1 MMGQRRFGRLR
12 AGSRIRESVFV
23 MMRYQRREIAL
34 AACFSAL
41 AGYVDALGF
50 ITLGGYFVSFMTG
63 NTTRLGI
70 ELATGHVG
78 GIALAGG
85 IIGLFVCGVVL
96 GSLIGHATGR
106 QRAPA
111 VLTVVT
117 VLLALA
123 ALLETGGET
132 QMAIALLAVAM
143 GTENAVFQRDGEVT
157 IGLTY
162 MTGTLVKMGQRIAAA
177 MLGGPKRAFLR
188 HLLLWLGL
196 MGGAFLGATVHRL
209 IGLSAIW
216 LATVAAA
223 ALTVAAT
230 FFLRDG

>member
-1 MMGQRRFGRLR
+1 
-12 AGSRIRESVFV
+12 

-50 ITLGGYFVSFMTG
+50 ITLGGFFVSFMTG

-70 ELATGHVG
+70 ELAGGQAG

-85 IIGLFVCGVVL
+85 IIALFVCGVVT
-96 GSLIGHATGR
+96 GSLVGHAAGR

-111 VLTVVT
+111 VLATVT

-123 ALLETGGET
+123 ALMETSGET
-132 QMAIALLAVAM
+132 MPAVGLLAVAM

-177 MLGGPKRAFLR
+177 CFGGDRLGWLPYA
-188 HLLLWLGL
+188 LLWTGLALGACAGAAIYPLLGL
-196 MGGAFLGATVHRL
+196 HALWIAAGV
-209 IGLSAIW
+209 SAI
-216 LATVAAA
+216 LAIVTLAARREARA
-223 ALTVAAT
+223 A
-230 FFLRDG
+230 

>member
-1 MMGQRRFGRLR
+1 
-12 AGSRIRESVFV
+12 

-50 ITLGGYFVSFMTG
+50 ITLGGFFVSFMTG

-70 ELATGHVG
+70 ELAGGHTGG
-78 GIALAGG
+78 AALAGG
-85 IIGLFVCGVVL
+85 IIALFVSGVVL
-96 GSLIGHATGR
+96 GSLVGHASR
-106 QRAPA
+106 RRRAPA
-111 VLTVVT
+111 VLGVVT
-117 VLLALA
+117 LLLALA
-123 ALLETGGET
+123 ALLETTGET
-132 QMAIALLAVAM
+132 LAAVGLLAVAM

-188 HLLLWLGL
+188 HFLLWLGL
-196 MGGAFLGATVHRL
+196 MGGALTGAAVHRL
-209 IGLSAIW
+209 IGLDAIW
-216 LATVAAA
+216 LAAAA
-223 ALTVAAT
+223 AAAMTLAAT

>member
-1 MMGQRRFGRLR
+1 MIGQYRFGRLPR
-12 AGSRIRESVFV
+12 PIDDPGFVFV

-70 ELATGHVG
+70 ELAGGH
-78 GIALAGG
+78 AGG
-85 IIGLFVCGVVL
+85 
-96 GSLIGHATGR
+96 
-106 QRAPA
+106 
-111 VLTVVT
+111 
-117 VLLALA
+117 A
-123 ALLETGGET
+123 ALLETSGAT
-132 QMAIALLAVAM
+132 LPAVCLLAVAM

-188 HLLLWLGL
+188 HFLLWLGL
-196 MGGAFLGATVHRL
+196 MGGAFLGAAVHGW
-209 IGLSAIW
+209 IGLTAIW
-216 LATVAAA
+216 LAAAA
-223 ALTVAAT
+223 AAAMTVAAT

>member
-1 MMGQRRFGRLR
+1 M
-12 AGSRIRESVFV
+12 SI

-50 ITLGGYFVSFMTG
+50 ITLGGFFVSFMTG

-70 ELATGHVG
+70 ELAGGQAG

-85 IIGLFVCGVVL
+85 IIALFVCGVVT
-96 GSLIGHATGR
+96 GSLVGHAAGR

-111 VLTVVT
+111 VLATVT

-123 ALLETGGET
+123 ALMETSGET
-132 QMAIALLAVAM
+132 MPAVGLLAVAM

-188 HLLLWLGL
+188 HFMLWLGL
-196 MGGAFLGATVHRL
+196 MGGAYLGATVHGL
-209 IGLSAIW
+209 IGLTAIW
-216 LATVAAA
+216 LAAGAAA
-223 ALTVAAT
+223 AMTLAAT

>member
-1 MMGQRRFGRLR
+1 
-12 AGSRIRESVFV
+12 

-50 ITLGGYFVSFMTG
+50 ITLGGFFVSFMTG

-70 ELATGHVG
+70 ELAG
-78 GIALAGG
+78 GRAGGAVLAGG
-85 IIGLFVCGVVL
+85 IIALFVSGVVL
-96 GSLIGHATGR
+96 GSLVGHATGR

-111 VLTVVT
+111 VLGVVT

-123 ALLETGGET
+123 ALLETSGAALPAVG
-132 QMAIALLAVAM
+132 LLAVAM

-188 HLLLWLGL
+188 HFLLWLGL
-196 MGGAFLGATVHRL
+196 MGGAFLGAAVHGW
-209 IGLSAIW
+209 IGLAAIW
-216 LATVAAA
+216 LAAAA
-223 ALTVAAT
+223 AAAMTIAAT